1 MSKLQYGH
9 LNSEYYVDYKT
20 EDILEIQY
28 KPFTYSNMQ
37 HKQPFTGQ
45 MDKRSRQARME
56 VQNQDKQLE
65 HALKLNQL
73 PT

>member
-1 MSKLQYGH
+1 M
-9 LNSEYYVDYKT
+9 D
-20 EDILEIQY
+20 DILEY

-37 HKQPFTGQ
+37 HKQPITGQ

>member
-9 LNSEYYVDYKT
+9 LNSEYYVD
-20 EDILEIQY
+20 DILEY

-37 HKQPFTGQ
+37 HKQPITKQ

>member
-1 MSKLQYGH
+1 
-9 LNSEYYVDYKT
+9 
-20 EDILEIQY
+20 
-28 KPFTYSNMQ
+28 MQ
-37 HKQPFTGQ
+37 HNQPITGQ

-65 HALKLNQL
+65 HALKFNQL